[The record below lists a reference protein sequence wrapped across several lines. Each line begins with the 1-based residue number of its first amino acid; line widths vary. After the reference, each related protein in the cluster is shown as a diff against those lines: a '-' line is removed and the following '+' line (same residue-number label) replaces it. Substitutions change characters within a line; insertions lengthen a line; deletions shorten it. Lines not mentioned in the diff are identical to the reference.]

1 MVKKITLLKNLVQRL
16 HFSKDYYVVGHN
28 IFFGKKLYSG
38 DASMFFKKSD
48 LGYRPKKN
56 KLLYGPI

>member
-28 IFFGKKLYSG
+28 IFFWEKIILGWC
-38 DASMFFKKSD
+38 SMFFKKSD

>member
-28 IFFGKKLYSG
+28 IFFWEKII
-38 DASMFFKKSD
+38 
-48 LGYRPKKN
+48 LGWCKHVF
-56 KLLYGPI
+56 